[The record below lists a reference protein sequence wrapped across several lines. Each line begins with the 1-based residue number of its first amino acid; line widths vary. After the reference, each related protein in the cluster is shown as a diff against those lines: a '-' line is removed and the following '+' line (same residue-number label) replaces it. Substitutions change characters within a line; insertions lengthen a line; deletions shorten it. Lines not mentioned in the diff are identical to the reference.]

1 MNTTAPSRR
10 IDNAG
15 RWAAI
20 AIGCAIPVSVALDNL
35 LLLVVLACW
44 LTGGDYA
51 QKWAALRD
59 NPVSRCALLLF
70 GLLLLGMLWGNQPA
84 IDARDY
90 LLKYLD
96 LAFVPLFIYYFRDPL
111 TRQRGLLALAGV
123 LTLVL
128 ALSLMVKSGLLPQ
141 GGGVIQGSPQSPVVF
156 KFRVTHNFLM
166 AFGAFLFTWLAIA
179 APAGSRARIVWGML
193 ALLAA
198 INVTLMVEGATGYLT
213 LGGLGALLAATRLPR
228 RIAIASFIAAPLL
241 AAALLAVPGPFAQRA
256 VTLAQEY
263 QSWRPDVPARDSS
276 AGLRI
281 EFYRNTLDIIAD
293 HPLAG
298 AGTGGFP
305 SAYAARVQ
313 GTNMLAT
320 RNPHN
325 EYLHIA
331 AQLGLIGL
339 AAMGLMLVVQWR
351 MARRLPS
358 VMETGLARGLVLAM
372 AVGCLFNSMLLD
384 HAEGLFYAWLSGLL
398 FAGLTDNNAPWM
410 PT

>member
-1 MNTTAPSRR
+1 MTTVSLSRR
-10 IDNAG
+10 IDDAG

-20 AIGCAIPVSVALDNL
+20 AIGCTIPVSVALDNVL
-35 LLLVVLACW
+35 MLVVLACW
-44 LTGGDYA
+44 LAGGGYA
-51 QKWAALRD
+51 RKWAVLSD

-70 GLLLLGMLWGNQPA
+70 GLLLLGTLWGIQPA
-84 IDARDY
+84 RDARDY

-96 LAFVPLFIYYFRDPL
+96 LAFVPLFIYYFRDPV
-111 TRQRGLLALAGV
+111 TRQRGLYALAGT
-123 LTLVL
+123 LMLVL
-128 ALSLMVKSGLLPQ
+128 ELSLLVKSGVLPY
-141 GGGVIQGSPQSPVVF
+141 GELIQGTQLSPVVF

-166 AFGAFLFTWLAIA
+166 AFGAFLFAWLAFA
-179 APAGSRARIVWGML
+179 AHPGSRTRIACGAL

-213 LGGLGALLAATRLPR
+213 LGALSALLAATRLPR

-256 VTLAQEY
+256 ITLAQEY
-263 QSWRPDVPARDSS
+263 QSWRPDVAARDSS

-281 EFYRNTLDIIAD
+281 EFYRNSLDIIAD
-293 HPLAG
+293 HPIAG
-298 AGTGGFP
+298 VGTGGFA
-305 SAYAARVQ
+305 SAYATRVK
-313 GTNMLAT
+313 GTEMLAT

-339 AAMGLMLVVQWR
+339 AAMGLLFVVQWR
-351 MARRLPS
+351 VARRLPTALES
-358 VMETGLARGLVLAM
+358 GLARGLVLAF

-384 HAEGLFYAWLSGLL
+384 HAEGLLYAWLGGLL
-398 FAGLTDNNAPWM
+398 FAGLPQYQPEEKQA
-410 PT
+410 

>member
-1 MNTTAPSRR
+1 MNTVALSRG
-10 IDNAG
+10 IDDAG

-20 AIGCAIPVSVALDNL
+20 AIGCAIPVSVALDNV

-44 LTGGDYA
+44 LAGGDYA
-51 QKWAALRD
+51 KKWTALRE

-84 IDARDY
+84 TDARDY

-111 TRQRGLLALAGV
+111 TRRRGLLALAGM

-141 GGGVIQGSPQSPVVF
+141 GGVIHGSPQSPVVF

-166 AFGAFLFTWLAIA
+166 AFGAFLFAWLAIA
-179 APAGSRARIVWGML
+179 APAGSRARIAWGVL

-198 INVTLMVEGATGYLT
+198 INVTLMVEGVTGYLT
-213 LGGLGALLAATRLPR
+213 LGALSLLLAATRLPR

-241 AAALLAVPGPFAQRA
+241 AAALLTVPGPFAQRSA
-256 VTLAQEY
+256 TLAQEY
-263 QSWRPDVPARDSS
+263 QSWRPDVAARDSS

-281 EFYRNTLDIIAD
+281 EFYRNTLEIIAD
-293 HPLAG
+293 YPLVG
-298 AGTGGFP
+298 TGTGGLP
-305 SAYAARVQ
+305 TAYADRIR
-313 GTNMLAT
+313 GTDMLAT

-331 AQLGLIGL
+331 VQLGLLGL
-339 AAMGLMLVVQWR
+339 AAMLLMFVVQWHS
-351 MARRLPS
+351 ARRLTIAQES
-358 VMETGLARGLVLAM
+358 GLARGLVLAM
-372 AVGCLFNSMLLD
+372 AIGCLFNSMLLD
-384 HAEGLFYAWLSGLL
+384 HAEGLFFAWLSGLL
-398 FAGLTDNNAPWM
+398 FAGLPQIKLQENPA
-410 PT
+410 